1 MNIENIENAPLL
13 HYQINESS
21 ESELEGNYLQPRS
34 GANRFFSTLAQ
45 IIMYPFTACCT
56 CYTLNPQE
64 HAIITSY
71 GQPKK
76 VVKEPGIQMK
86 LFWEKAKKISIA
98 IKDFRLKQEK
108 VNDANRKPI
117 LASAV
122 VYWKIQDILKYQYES
137 VNAQELL
144 KDQALLTLREVCAKH
159 PFDAVHDEACLGK
172 PTEEMG
178 KELKERL
185 QNKVKSLGITIL
197 NFQFSDVCYEPSMQE
212 TFLQKQRYEELLKAR
227 EASADTNAGY
237 FVRLIKEG
245 EKLLA
250 VSYTDEEK
258 KYLSRQLAI
267 TGTNLPSSGHQSL
280 NLMQTKIN

>member
-1 MNIENIENAPLL
+1 MNIENAPLL
-13 HYQINESS
+13 HYQINENL
-21 ESELEGNYLQPRS
+21 ENDLEGNYLQARS
-34 GANRFFSTLAQ
+34 GTNRFFSTLAQ

-71 GQPKK
+71 GEPKK
-76 VVKEPGIQMK
+76 VEKEPGIHTK
-86 LFWEKAKKISIA
+86 FFWEQAKKISIA

-122 VYWKIQDILKYQYES
+122 VYWKVQDILKYQYQS
-137 VNAQELL
+137 LNTQELL
-144 KDQALLTLREVCAKH
+144 KDQALLTLREVCARY
-159 PFDAVHDEACLGK
+159 PFDSANEEACLGK

-178 KELKERL
+178 EELKTRL
-185 QNKVKSLGITIL
+185 QNKVKNLGITIL

-245 EKLLA
+245 EKLLG
-250 VSYTDEEK
+250 VDYSGEEK
-258 KYLSRQLAI
+258 KHLYRQLAI
-267 TGTNLPSSGHQSL
+267 TGTNLPSSGHQSFSL
-280 NLMQTKIN
+280 TQTKIN